1 MPLPL
6 AALAGWAI
14 KAGGTY
20 VLTKAV
26 EWGIEKAR
34 NVANQAFNNVGP
46 VAPDLVRG
54 AAIARGQ
61 GRSVVDSE
69 LRGRQL
75 SFSNTVADWTRSLVA
90 SQQQIVQYNGVMR
103 SAQMSLE
110 AERIGRDMRKGAATQ
125 SSFSELARSQDRLE
139 RARLPLEIAKQ
150 NADNRIAA
158 AANREA
164 AALLEKQIEMSQTL
178 KEIRDNLKKE
188 AADPWLNQI
197 ALQLARQAGPPRVAP
212 AQPGK
217 NGGAF

>member
-20 VLTKAV
+20 VAGKV
-26 EWGIEKAR
+26 IEWGIDKAKS
-34 NVANQAFNNVGP
+34 VVNQSINNVGP

-61 GRSVVDSE
+61 GGAVLDSE

-110 AERIGRDMRKGAATQ
+110 AERIGRDMRKGALTQ
-125 SSFSELARSQDRLE
+125 GSYSELARSQDRLE
-139 RARLPLEIAKQ
+139 RARLPLDIAKQ
-150 NADNRIAA
+150 NADNKIAAEANNAA
-158 AANREA
+158 AA
-164 AALLEKQIEMSQTL
+164 ALELQIEMSETL
-178 KEIRDNLKKE
+178 KEIRDQLKKE
-188 AADPWLNQI
+188 AADPFLNQI
-197 ALQLARQAGPPRVAP
+197 ALQLARQAGPPRAAP
-212 AQPGK
+212 PQRGK